1 MKVKK
6 DEKKVFDRLINVLT
20 EHNLRQ
26 SRDYFIEHYNN
37 GCFYI
42 RFCSKQ
48 TFILDIEYFYERI
61 PDITIFKIKYGSDGV
76 MFLNIKIRI
85 RR

>member
-1 MKVKK
+1 MKYGK

-26 SRDYFIEHYNN
+26 SQDYIIEHYNQ

-42 RFCSKQ
+42 RFCSKK
-48 TFILDIEYFYERI
+48 TFVLDVDYFYERI
-61 PDITIFKIKYGSDGV
+61 PDIIIFKIKHGSDGI

-85 RR
+85 RK

>member
-1 MKVKK
+1 MAWDK

-20 EHNLRQ
+20 EHNLRM
-26 SRDYFIEHYNN
+26 SKDYTIEHYNK

-42 RFCSKQ
+42 RFCPRRHVM
-48 TFILDIEYFYERI
+48 LDIEYFYERI
-61 PDITIFKIKYGSDGV
+61 PDITVFKVKHGSDGMLFINV
-76 MFLNIKIRI
+76 KIRI